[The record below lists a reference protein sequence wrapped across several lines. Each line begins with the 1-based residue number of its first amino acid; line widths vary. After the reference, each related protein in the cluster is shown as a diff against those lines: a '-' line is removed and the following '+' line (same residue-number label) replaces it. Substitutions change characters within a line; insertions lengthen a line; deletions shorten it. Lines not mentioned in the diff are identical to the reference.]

1 MSRSLYSLCNKYNMM
16 EKENEIKTKSEF
28 SLSPRVSW
36 FFSRWKVKRTHVQWR
51 STMCQASCWVFS
63 FVTLL
68 NPPNHTVR
76 KFPFSPFLYIIQQR
90 IRKARWGLQGVI
102 ASEWWR
108 WVSPGQFH
116 FSSRLWGEPLG
127 GAGNGG
133 WWGIL
138 KELLA
143 EKSIQHLVCEWQ
155 MVLSFLLTLVN

>member
-63 FVTLL
+63 FVILL

-108 WVSPGQFH
+108 W
-116 FSSRLWGEPLG
+116 GEPRSVSLFEQTTGRASGWGRKWGLVGYPQGVISRKINTASSMWMTNGFVFFINLG
-127 GAGNGG
+127 
-133 WWGIL
+133 
-138 KELLA
+138 
-143 EKSIQHLVCEWQ
+143 
-155 MVLSFLLTLVN
+155 